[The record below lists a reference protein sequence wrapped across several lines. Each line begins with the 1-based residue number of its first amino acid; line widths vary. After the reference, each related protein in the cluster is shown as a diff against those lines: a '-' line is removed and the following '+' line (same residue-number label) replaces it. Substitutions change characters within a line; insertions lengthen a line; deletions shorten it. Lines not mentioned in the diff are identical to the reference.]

1 MSPLEQLH
9 LPDNFVSK
17 TKARNAGWDSKEGNL
32 DEVLPGMSIGGSEFK
47 NYDGQLPDAAGRIW
61 TECDINYTGGYRGSE
76 RIVFSND
83 GLIYY
88 TGDHYQT
95 FEQLY

>member
-1 MSPLEQLH
+1 MLLGVQGGDL
-9 LPDNFVSK
+9 
-17 TKARNAGWDSKEGNL
+17 DSRGHR
-32 DEVLPGMSIGGSEFK
+32 
-47 NYDGQLPDAAGRIW
+47 LPDADGRSW
-61 TECDINYTGGYRGSE
+61 KECDINYTGGFRGSE

-88 TGDHYQT
+88 TNDHYQT